1 MQEFNLKDQKQIF
14 KTAFAAGDFETAKAA
29 SESIIENA
37 PESVYGYYYALVLMT
52 DNFTSLKNAN
62 ESFEETFQKFLSL
75 STEETANKY
84 VEKVEALKKAK
95 SAEVKKQKS
104 QKQKKT
110 AKQKLNKLCLCVVS
124 AICFVFLLGVIIPS
138 AIYSANSPS
147 SSYQSVKWDSGDYDS
162 VIFELTKDTDN
173 GDESVGDIW
182 LNLGTVNGKTEV
194 SFYVT
199 SNTLGLTNS
208 YYTTYNGGEKT
219 LTVDTDNSGGW
230 VRLTAMSTSSSF
242 RKYFQ
247 ISTKQEVRINEVVF
261 LNQDGKVIKA
271 EVKYAGPNKNAN
283 STSEPS
289 STITSKIYDYRVKAA
304 AALLDEQDK
313 FNYSCVKDGVY
324 NTKYA
329 ALSQREA
336 VTLESVLNI
345 LYGGDFVDDT
355 VNPLGLQLISV
366 GVAVFGGNVLGLRI
380 IPALFSVA
388 TILLIFFIGRKIF
401 ANDYSGLIFAA
412 LYAVS
417 GFALSLAGFGGVDA
431 IFVFFALLSVAFM
444 YKFYDKVLSRRTGFK
459 YYLPLM
465 LSGISFAVALSV
477 KMQAL
482 FVLVALIVI
491 FVLALVK
498 QSKLKTLSG
507 YEYERKFNL
516 SLVTFI
522 ISFLVAGVVWTGLTY
537 VFSISVYSSY
547 YAGTTFGGMIRKI
560 FTMQS
565 RAVETAYSTQN
576 ASNIFANLLGYKAEK
591 LSASHYLFGNTVISA
606 LALFSFVYCTVY
618 VMYSL
623 ITNTDDVK
631 TGAFKKDTLIPYI
644 ALAIPFVI
652 TWALSALDANCALS
666 TFALSSIFYIGFIVL
681 ALNNLAKL
689 GKKVYKEV
697 SIAHIVFGAVALFA
711 LVVFGFAVVKY
722 LGIAV
727 STYPLNIGAFR
738 W

>member
-84 VEKVEALKKAK
+84 VEKVETLKKAK
-95 SAEVKKQKS
+95 AAEVKKQKS
-104 QKQKKT
+104 QKPKKT

-182 LNLGTVNGKTEV
+182 LNLGTANGKTEV
-194 SFYVT
+194 SFHVT

-208 YYTTYNGGEKT
+208 YYTTYGGGEKT

-230 VRLTAMSTSSSF
+230 VRLTTMTATSSSSF

-313 FNYSCVKDGVY
+313 FDYSCVKDGVY
-324 NTKYA
+324 STKYA

-355 VNPLGLQLISV
+355 VNPFGLQLISV
-366 GVAVFGGNVLGLRI
+366 GVAIFGGNVLGLRI

-412 LYAVS
+412 LYAIS
-417 GFALSLAGFGGVDA
+417 GFALSLAGFGGIDA

-465 LSGISFAVALSV
+465 LSGIFFAVALSV

-498 QSKLKTLSG
+498 QSKLKALSG

-537 VFSISVYSSY
+537 VLSISVYSNY

-560 FTMQS
+560 FSMPS
-565 RAVETAYSTQN
+565 RTVATAYSTQN

-606 LALFSFVYCTVY
+606 LALFSFVYCTAY
-618 VMYSL
+618 VVYSL
-623 ITNTDDVK
+623 CGKERAVE
-631 TGAFKKDTLIPYI
+631 FKKTALIPYL

-666 TFALSSIFYIGFIVL
+666 TFALPSIFYIGFIVL

-697 SIAHIVFGAVALFA
+697 SVAHIAFGAVALFA